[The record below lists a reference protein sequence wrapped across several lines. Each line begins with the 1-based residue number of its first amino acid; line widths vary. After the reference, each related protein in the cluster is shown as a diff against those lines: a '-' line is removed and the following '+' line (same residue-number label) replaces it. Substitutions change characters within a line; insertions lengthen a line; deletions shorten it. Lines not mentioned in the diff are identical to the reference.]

1 VGGHRRHWAG
11 KAVVSIVLAATAL
24 VGAASGGVF
33 KVPVYLSGAE
43 GYSIYR
49 IPTIVKAAN
58 GDLLAFAEARAG
70 GDASEIDSVVK
81 RSTNAGKSWGPL
93 SVVKDSADFTS
104 FFAPGDVPPI
114 TVGNQSPVVD
124 LLDPAHR
131 GRIWLPFTLE
141 NDRVFVAHS
150 DDHGKTWSDHVEITS
165 TAKNPSW
172 NWYATGP
179 VHGIQLTRG
188 EHAGRLII
196 PSDHNVSGVS
206 AQGAHALYSDD
217 HGQSWQIGAVDTNVS
232 SQSTSSPNETLA
244 VELVDGRVYFNAR
257 DAHTANPGNRS
268 IAYSSDGGL
277 TFDPPEFVHDTRI
290 TTPVVQ
296 NSAVRFRATDEGDG
310 ENVILYSGPGD
321 ANNRKNL
328 TIRASLDETASWTKT
343 TVIHPGPAAYSDLVK
358 LNDEQF
364 GVLFEGGASLY
375 NEILFAY
382 MDYDDLDPAPWN
394 EVTGDVNQDG
404 SLTEA
409 DVSAFA
415 AAWNPLSNEFFLG
428 GVDSY
433 KNGDLNF
440 DGRVNLADV
449 FQLRQALIAGGVSAT
464 GLTRLTQVPEPSS
477 WQLAVIGMLS
487 RLARRSP

>member
-1 VGGHRRHWAG
+1 VGGHRRNWARVT
-11 KAVVSIVLAATAL
+11 VVSIVLTATVL
-24 VGAASGGVF
+24 VGACHGGVF

-43 GYSIYR
+43 GYNIYR

-70 GDASEIDSVVK
+70 GDASEIDVVVK
-81 RSTNAGKSWGPL
+81 RSTNAGKTWGPL
-93 SVVKDSADFTS
+93 SVVKDSADFIG
-104 FFAPGDVPPI
+104 FFPPGDAPPI

-124 LLDPAHR
+124 LLDPVHP

-141 NDRVFVAHS
+141 NDRVFVAYS
-150 DDHGKTWSDHVEITS
+150 DDHGKSWSDHVEITA
-165 TAKNPSW
+165 TAKDPSW

-179 VHGIQLTRG
+179 VHGIQLMRG
-188 EHAGRLII
+188 TVAGRLII
-196 PSDHNVSGVS
+196 PSDHNANGGA
-206 AQGAHALYSDD
+206 AQGAHSLYSDD
-217 HGQSWQIGAVDTNVS
+217 HGQSWKIGAVDTNVR
-232 SQSTSSPNETLA
+232 SQTTSSPNETLA
-244 VELVDGRVYFNAR
+244 VELVDGRVYYNAR

-277 TFDPPEFVHDTRI
+277 NFDPPQFVHDSRI
-290 TTPVVQ
+290 TSPVVQ
-296 NSAVRFRATDEGDG
+296 NSAVRFRATDEGDA

-321 ANNRKNL
+321 TTSRRNL

-343 TVIHPGPAAYSDLVK
+343 TVIHSGPAAYSDLVK
-358 LNDEQF
+358 LNDEKF

-394 EVTGDVNQDG
+394 GVTGDVDQDG
-404 SLTEA
+404 ALTEA

-433 KNGDLNF
+433 ENGDLNF
-440 DGRVNLADV
+440 DGRITLADV
-449 FQLRQALIAGGVSAT
+449 FQLRQALVASGVSPA
-464 GLTRLTQVPEPSS
+464 GLTRLMQIPEPGS
-477 WQLAVIGMLS
+477 WQLAVMGMLS
-487 RLARRSP
+487 QLARRFI